1 MDARLLFSDK
11 EYVRAIDL
19 LTHVIEVS
27 FKLTKCYKCWF
38 LT

>member
-19 LTHVIEVS
+19 FTHVIEVS
-27 FKLTKCYKCWF
+27 FKLTKC
-38 LT
+38 